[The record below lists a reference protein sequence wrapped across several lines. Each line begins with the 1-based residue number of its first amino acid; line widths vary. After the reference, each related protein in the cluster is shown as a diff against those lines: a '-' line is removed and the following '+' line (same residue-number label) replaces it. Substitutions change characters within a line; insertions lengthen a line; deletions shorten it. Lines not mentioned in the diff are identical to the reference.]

1 MHYSTMHHFGLL
13 LEQAQQQLNCVN
25 IVNHFFGYDLKFPF
39 HCQSVSF
46 ISMLVMRHS
55 YFLRANV
62 DYKRLASSYVTL
74 ILIFHAAIENVW
86 K

>member
-13 LEQAQQQLNCVN
+13 LEQSQQQLNCVN
-25 IVNHFFGYDLKFPF
+25 SVNMRYHFFGYELKFPF
-39 HCQSVSF
+39 HCQSESL

-62 DYKRLASSYVTL
+62 DYKRLARSYVT
-74 ILIFHAAIENVW
+74 
-86 K
+86 